1 MHTKKLIDQFARADL
16 ELEAAHEP
24 FASNADIFQMDIRRH
39 NRRNAHSEYF
49 AMWRGHDSNHVEV
62 HGLDRFHHQL
72 VMMVREPE
80 REFFDPIPPFRM
92 KHHGW
97 AHQVAADAK
106 VSLDDIVVTRG
117 RGFVRR
123 MTTST
128 KRHFLVGRDERQLF
142 MCRLPNACT
151 SVREAHEALRPPEV
165 KDDAIRQGEWF
176 FLTPPQ
182 EELNKLKHDLAKQ
195 RIWPRLK
202 VSIGSVI
209 IRRGKPHV
217 ADELVVRDQKVYVR
231 GAVRHDD
238 HKTIRLYE
246 WREVVRNREVTEVAP
261 LFGGT
266 WID

>member
-1 MHTKKLIDQFARADL
+1 
-16 ELEAAHEP
+16 
-24 FASNADIFQMDIRRH
+24 
-39 NRRNAHSEYF
+39 
-49 AMWRGHDSNHVEV
+49 
-62 HGLDRFHHQL
+62 
-72 VMMVREPE
+72 
-80 REFFDPIPPFRM
+80 
-92 KHHGW
+92 
-97 AHQVAADAK
+97 VAEDAK

-128 KRHFLVGRDERQLF
+128 QRHFLVGRDERQLF

-151 SVREAHEALRPPEV
+151 SVREAHETLRPPEV

-176 FLTPPQ
+176 FLTLPQ
-182 EELNKLKHDLAKQ
+182 HELDGLKHDLAKQ
-195 RIWPRLK
+195 QIWPRLK
-202 VSIGSVI
+202 VSIGSII

-217 ADELVVRDQKVYVR
+217 ADELVVRKGKVYVR

-238 HKTIRLYE
+238 HQTIRFYE
-246 WREVVRNREVTEVAP
+246 WRQVVRNREVDEVGS